1 MKISVILKLGVQSLR
16 TSQLFNFPSL
26 TKPSSKQ
33 ELDNEDNKVA
43 VENHAP
49 NANGIA
55 FPFGIHRDHTDNIPP
70 AEVEPDSSGFGKF
83 PPQQ

>member
-1 MKISVILKLGVQSLR
+1 M
-16 TSQLFNFPSL
+16 

-33 ELDNEDNKVA
+33 KLDNEDNKVA

-70 AEVEPDSSGFGKF
+70 AEVEPDSSGVAEAGAGNSAGTAVLVSSHHSSELVLYYLT
-83 PPQQ
+83 